1 MKPSLVSL
9 ACGLVFGAGLV
20 VSGMTD
26 TAKVQSFLD
35 VNGAWNPAL
44 AFVMGSAVA
53 TCALFYAIARRRG
66 IDPQPKGVAK
76 LRVDA
81 RLLTGAAVFGVG
93 WGLVGACPAPAI
105 VSVGSGALW
114 SLVFVASMMLGARLE
129 SAAAKR
135 AEPAASAAP
144 LASPRAS

>member
-26 TAKVQSFLD
+26 TAKVQGFLD
-35 VNGAWNPAL
+35 VSGAWNPAL
-44 AFVMGSAVA
+44 AFVMGAAVV
-53 TCALFYAIARRRG
+53 TCALLYALARRRG

-114 SLVFVASMMLGARLE
+114 SILFVVSMMVGARLE
-129 SAAAKR
+129 SAATKR
-135 AEPAASAAP
+135 AAEAGAEP
-144 LASPRAS
+144 LAVTR